1 MAESSVGFPQ
11 WGCVGRCHLRLRVGE
26 QKDIWGRGDFLQ
38 IWYNGKELKVI
49 HHDSDIPHTQQQP
62 EATRC
67 HVPPAACRSSG
78 ISTFVHPATSP
89 FLLSCPGRFKNA
101 STHPTPKL
109 ANAVF
114 IITHHNNHSGQFI
127 WWQGVT
133 IRGEQG
139 CRCHQMLLHPINWVS
154 ATMLFQEVRATG
166 PRPGPMGAQK
176 RSWGQLLRDT
186 DNKPRFTSC
195 ALSFPY
201 RSLK

>member
-1 MAESSVGFPQ
+1 MGKSWKSSIMTLTYLTPNNSQKPQ
-11 WGCVGRCHLRLRVGE
+11 DVTHCLQRV
-26 QKDIWGRGDFLQ
+26 
-38 IWYNGKELKVI
+38 
-49 HHDSDIPHTQQQP
+49 
-62 EATRC
+62 
-67 HVPPAACRSSG
+67 RSSG

-89 FLLSCPGRFKNA
+89 LLPCPGRFKNA
-101 STHPTPKL
+101 SAHPTPTL

-154 ATMLFQEVRATG
+154 VAMLFQEVRATG

-176 RSWGQLLRDT
+176 RSWGQLLRDIE
-186 DNKPRFTSC
+186 NKPRFTSC

-201 RSLK
+201 WSLK